1 MSDRRVRTAI
11 ERMEAWIGNPGWEP
25 DPDELTGWNT
35 EYQAALAQAEKGE
48 GWQDLVARAH
58 ALGQQLEPKL
68 ANMVRIREQLRT
80 ELDAQE
86 RGSRALIGY
95 GASAR

>member
-1 MSDRRVRTAI
+1 MSDGRVCAAI
-11 ERMEAWIGNPGWEP
+11 ERMEAWIGNPEWEP
-25 DPDELTGWNT
+25 DPDELANWNT
-35 EYQAALAQAEKGE
+35 EYQAAVAQADKGD
-48 GWQDLVARAH
+48 GWSELVARAH
-58 ALGQQLEPKL
+58 ALGERLEQKL
-68 ANMVRIREQLRT
+68 ANMVRLREQLRT